1 MGTLNRLN
9 PFALDVEEENGF
21 ITIFGLRVDALT
33 SDIKRIWGT
42 SKVGRYLFV
51 EAGRS
56 TVKFCSFYAL
66 DFEYIIRKLM
76 ESKGVRTTFNRLM
89 RVLTL
94 LHENTWLRKLG
105 RTHSPG
111 IDLSQVTALNVKLLD
126 HQQSFL
132 EYYAK
137 NKPMY
142 SLGGCLLSAEAG
154 GGKTIAAIAL
164 AECAKADIVYIV
176 SPKNAVHEVWEQTLN
191 IRMVKKQKVWVSAIS
206 PKLEPDNRWFI
217 FHFEALDRALEMAKH
232 HRGKRVVVILDESHN
247 FNDSKSLRT
256 NRFLDLCK
264 ALNPTDVIWS
274 SGTPIKALGNEAI
287 PLIRSIDPMFTD
299 VAEISFR
306 KMFGADAKQANDIL
320 SNRLGVISY
329 RVPKA
334 VFMTDKPVEH
344 DVNVLME
351 NSDRYTL
358 SHLKTVMQTFVIERM
373 HYYQENMPK
382 YTEYYESC
390 IRIHRD
396 TVITPDGQA
405 AFQQYQ
411 EFIGVLRKHAFD
423 ARTMSHIAVYCNKY
437 EKEQIHPTLPQQ
449 MREGFRNAKSVVK
462 YMDLK
467 VRGECLGRI
476 LSRERIN
483 CHVDMIPCIDFPD
496 VLETS
501 DKKTVVFTSYVE
513 VAIATKKHLE
523 SIGYKPLIVYAE
535 TNNDLQ
541 ETIRKFEKDPKANP
555 LIATYQS
562 LSTAVPLVMAN
573 TLMLLNSPFRHH
585 ERVQA
590 ISRCFRIGQDKTVHV
605 YSYFL
610 DTHGEANISTRSGD
624 ILEWSKE
631 QVNIIMGNKTPFDV
645 SVESLMDIGIPEDI
659 AVSLTTGIPSLP
671 VATNSSIDW

>member
-1 MGTLNRLN
+1 MSMLNRLN
-9 PFALDVEEENGF
+9 AFALDVEEENGF
-21 ITIFGLRVDALT
+21 VTVYGIRTDRLT
-33 SDIKRIWGT
+33 NDIKRVWGT
-42 SKVGRYLFV
+42 SKVGRYMFV
-51 EAGRS
+51 DTGRS
-56 TVKFCSFYAL
+56 MVKFSSFFAL

-76 ESKGVRTTFNRLM
+76 ESKETRTTFNRLM
-89 RVLTL
+89 RILTL
-94 LHENTWLRKLG
+94 LHENTWLSKLG
-105 RTHSPG
+105 HSHPPG
-111 IDLSQVTALNVKLLD
+111 IDLSQIKALNVKLLD

-164 AECAKADIVYIV
+164 AECAKADIVYVV

-191 IRMVKKQKVWVSAIS
+191 IRMVEKQKVWVSAVS

-232 HRGKRVVVILDESHN
+232 HHGKRVVVILDESHN

-256 NRFLDLCK
+256 NRFIDLCK
-264 ALNPTDVIWS
+264 LLKPTDVIWS

-287 PLIRSIDPMFTD
+287 PLIRTIDPMFTD
-299 VAEISFR
+299 SAEFCFR

-320 SNRLGVISY
+320 SNRLGIISY

-344 DVNVLME
+344 EVSVPME
-351 NSDRYTL
+351 DADRYTL

-373 HYYQENMPK
+373 AYYQDNMPK
-382 YTEYYESC
+382 FLAYYDEC
-390 IRIHRD
+390 MRIHVE
-396 TVITPDGQA
+396 TVITPEAQSA
-405 AFQQYQ
+405 LHQYQ
-411 EFIGVLRKHAFD
+411 EYISVFKKHTFD
-423 ARTMSHIAVYCNKY
+423 ARTMSAMAIYCNKY
-437 EKEQIHPTLPQQ
+437 EKECVHPTLPQQ
-449 MREGFRNAKSVVK
+449 MREGFRDAKSVVK
-462 YMDLK
+462 YVDLK

-483 CHVDMIPCIDFPD
+483 CHLDMIPNIDFPD
-496 VLETS
+496 IIETA

-513 VAIATKKHLE
+513 VAIATKAHLE
-523 SIGYKPLIVYAE
+523 KIGYKPLIVYAD
-535 TNNDLQ
+535 TNNNLQ
-541 ETIRKFEKDPKANP
+541 EIIRKFEKDPKANP

-645 SVESLMDIGIPEDI
+645 SVESLMDIGLPEDVAI
-659 AVSLTTGIPSLP
+659 GLHTGTTSLP
-671 VATNSSIDW
+671 KTANASMQW